1 MTYPIFS
8 KEFFTRPRMIGAGV
22 VVLAIVGIATAM
34 HFLGGD
40 DTSAPAEP
48 TAQVQTALA
57 TRGQLSA
64 TALAY
69 GTVVSASGH
78 TRVIA
83 MPHDGMI
90 ASLAVHDGEAV
101 RAGQP
106 IVTIAIAP
114 AAATQYAQARSAI
127 DFAKQDLAR
136 IERLFADK
144 LASNDQLA
152 TARKALADA
161 QAQLDQQTGIGAD
174 RTMDTLRAPFDGVVS
189 GLTANP
195 GDRPQMGAAIATLSS
210 QSDLVVQ
217 LGLEPDDARK
227 VAAGAA
233 VRLTDP
239 LNASTVISARLI
251 SVGAIID
258 PTSRLVKA
266 VAEISAG
273 DAAHVGLG
281 MTVVARIDL
290 PARPGII
297 VPRTALL
304 EDADGPY
311 LFTVVGGKAHRQAVK
326 IAVETNDQAL
336 LDNGVAAGTQVVV
349 SGNAALEDDVAVQ
362 ESKP

>member
-1 MTYPIFS
+1 MTHPFFNR
-8 KEFFTRPRMIGAGV
+8 EFFTRPRLIGAAV
-22 VVLAIVGIATAM
+22 VILAVVAVAAIF
-34 HFLGGD
+34 HFMGGA
-40 DTSAPAEP
+40 DTEAPAEP
-48 TAQVQTALA
+48 TAQIQTAPA
-57 TRGQLSA
+57 TRGSLSA

-69 GTVVSASGH
+69 GTVASASGH

-189 GLTANP
+189 GLNANP

-210 QSDLVVQ
+210 RSDLVVQ

-239 LNASTVISARLI
+239 LNPSVVISARLI

-266 VAEISAG
+266 VAEIPAA

-281 MTVVARIDL
+281 MTLVARVDL
-290 PARPGII
+290 PARSGII
-297 VPRTALL
+297 IPRAALL

-311 LFTVVGGKAHRQAVK
+311 LFTVVAGKAHRQSVK
-326 IAVETNDQAL
+326 VALETNDQAL
-336 LDNGVAAGTQVVV
+336 LDSGVASGTRVVV
-349 SGNAALEDDVAVQ
+349 SGNAALEDGVVVQ
-362 ESKP
+362 ETKP